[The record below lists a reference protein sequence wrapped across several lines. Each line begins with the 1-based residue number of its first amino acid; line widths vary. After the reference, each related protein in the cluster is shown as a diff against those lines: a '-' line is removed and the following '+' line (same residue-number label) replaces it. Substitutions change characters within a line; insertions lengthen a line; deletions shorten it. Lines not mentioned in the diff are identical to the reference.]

1 MSIFE
6 IGAFLIGLSAI
17 FGYINQRFLGLPHTV
32 GLVVMALAASLVL
45 ILIEFLS
52 PSTKLLEIVTGV
64 LEQIDFHETVMHGM
78 LSFLL
83 FAGAMHVDFS
93 VFRSRSLAIGLMA
106 TLGILISTF
115 IIGWS
120 MWLLLNLFGIGIPFI
135 WALVFGALISPT
147 DPVAVLGLFKTVKVP
162 ESLEAKMAGES
173 LFNDGVGVV
182 VFTIV
187 VTIAVGGEAHDSA
200 IDIMTVV
207 ELFFVEG
214 VGGAVFGLLTGYACY
229 RAMGQINE
237 HNLEVLITLAT
248 VMVTYAVA
256 TRLHLSGP
264 IAMVV
269 AGLFI
274 GNQGMKNAV
283 SDNTRDYV
291 EKFWSLLDE
300 ILNSVLFLLIGLE
313 VLVIAQR
320 VDHAGVAL
328 LAIPVTLAARWI
340 SVSVPILFLA
350 RWRSFTKGA
359 IPILTWGG
367 LRGGIAVALA
377 LSLPVNE
384 YKATILTL
392 TYAVVLFSII
402 VQGLTIKPLVEKLV
416 AEGPIDDP
424 P

>member
-1 MSIFE
+1 MSVFE
-6 IGAFLIGLSAI
+6 IGAFLIGLSAF
-17 FGYINQRFLGLPHTV
+17 FGYINHRFLRLPHTV
-32 GLVVMALAASLVL
+32 GLVVMALAASLTL

-52 PSTKLLEIVTGV
+52 PSTQLLETITGI
-64 LEQIDFHETVMHGM
+64 LAQIDFHETVMHGM

-93 VFRSRSLAIGLMA
+93 VFKSRAMSIGLMA

-115 IIGWS
+115 LIGGAIWF
-120 MWLLLNLFGIGIPFI
+120 LLNLFDIGIPFI

-173 LFNDGVGVV
+173 LLNDGVGVV

-187 VTIAVGGEAHDSA
+187 VAIAVGGEVHGDA
-200 IDIMTVV
+200 IGVMTVV
-207 ELFFVEG
+207 ELFFTEA
-214 VGGAVFGLLTGYACY
+214 VGGAVLGLVAGYLCY
-229 RAMGQINE
+229 RAMGQIDE

-256 TRLHLSGP
+256 IRLHLSGP

-274 GNQGMKNAV
+274 GNRGMKNAV

-320 VDHAGVAL
+320 VDHLGVAL
-328 LAIPVTLAARWI
+328 LAIPVTLMARWI
-340 SVSVPILFLA
+340 SVSVPILILA
-350 RWRSFTKGA
+350 RWKTFTKGA

-384 YKATILTL
+384 YKPTILTI

-402 VQGLTIKPLVEKLV
+402 VQGLTIKPLVERLV
-416 AEGPIDDP
+416 AKGPIDEA
-424 P
+424 